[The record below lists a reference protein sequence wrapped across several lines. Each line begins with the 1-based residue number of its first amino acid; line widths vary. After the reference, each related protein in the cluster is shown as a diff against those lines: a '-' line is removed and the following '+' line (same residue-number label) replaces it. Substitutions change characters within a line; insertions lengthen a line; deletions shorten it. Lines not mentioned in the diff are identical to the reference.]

1 MYWRNVVISVLQAVH
16 LCVWHTDPLAGWEC
30 INKNSNYMAYRKLF
44 KDTGLYQYKVIGQ
57 FDDITAKDFLDVQV
71 SVIKDWILNLS

>member
-1 MYWRNVVISVLQAVH
+1 
-16 LCVWHTDPLAGWEC
+16 
-30 INKNSNYMAYRKLF
+30 MAYRKLF

-57 FDDITAKDFLDVQV
+57 FDDVTAKDFLDVQV